1 MWTCGSFQWQHKLL
15 GLSSCSS
22 VRNLCK
28 PVPIRL
34 AAPRGHLRLCI
45 RIHSS
50 QAAEQSSFG
59 LDLQKFQSWL
69 TANGVNGIGT
79 NDSKIAL
86 YTTESGERGL
96 MCTKVLASRLS
107 LHDIMILMLGTLS
120 RIEEACRGGPEGSHI
135 CESKQ
140 HLYQLIS

>member
-1 MWTCGSFQWQHKLL
+1 M
-15 GLSSCSS
+15 
-22 VRNLCK
+22 
-28 PVPIRL
+28 
-34 AAPRGHLRLCI
+34 RLCI

-59 LDLQKFQSWL
+59 LDLQEFQSWL
-69 TANGVNGIGT
+69 TANGVKGIGT

-107 LHDIMILMLGTLS
+107 L
-120 RIEEACRGGPEGSHI
+120 P
-135 CESKQ
+135 
-140 HLYQLIS
+140 